1 MVTPKVRVCL
11 SLREPIS
18 GTTRSRTVHVRT
30 LPNFCAIPWLGP
42 PLAALRYLMYF
53 RFTDDVIFVHN
64 GPFGGVSITL
74 QRATSLRRRTFAAL
88 YCMVASSLSC
98 TDGGGHPDES
108 IVPRQPGAKPA
119 IYHCLVL
126 LYPPPA
132 RRAKYCDKRVCL
144 VCPQAYF
151 NKKLCPIGLYC
162 ATPYVSQN
170 LVNCC
175 TTSATSITNPGLKY

>member
-1 MVTPKVRVCL
+1 LVTPKVRVCP

-30 LPNFCAIPWLGP
+30 LPNFCAIPWLVP

-74 QRATSLRRRTFAAL
+74 QRATSLRSRTFAAL
-88 YCMVASSLSC
+88 YCMVASSSC

-108 IVPRQPGAKPA
+108 IVPRQPGAEPA

-126 LYPPPA
+126 LYPSPPA
-132 RRAKYCDKRVCL
+132 RRAKYCDKRVCS

-162 ATPYVSQN
+162 VTPYVSQN

-175 TTSATSITNPGLKY
+175 TTSGTSITNPGRK

>member
-1 MVTPKVRVCL
+1 LEDTKYVHTSPCSPKLEGTRPTSIRVLVTPKVRVCP

-30 LPNFCAIPWLGP
+30 LPNFCAIPWLVP

-108 IVPRQPGAKPA
+108 IVPRQPGAEPA

-126 LYPPPA
+126 LYPPPPLGGRSIA
-132 RRAKYCDKRVCL
+132 ISVC
-144 VCPQAYF
+144 VQSVR
-151 NKKLCPIGLYC
+151 KHIS
-162 ATPYVSQN
+162 TRS
-170 LVNCC
+170 
-175 TTSATSITNPGLKY
+175 SAL